1 MPSEGER
8 VGEMA
13 GAEAAFSGR
22 RVKLVALVLVV
33 LGAVGELVFRGSISS
48 ALSLTGAG
56 VVAIINFHWLELLL
70 GDMLRPGRPRI
81 SGPVVARII
90 LKVAL
95 LMGFFVVLAM
105 VPRMDP
111 VAVALGFTALVAA
124 LLVEGFRWGMKGGDE
139 A

>member
-1 MPSEGER
+1 MT
-8 VGEMA
+8 
-13 GAEAAFSGR
+13 GAEEAFSGR
-22 RVKLVALVLVV
+22 RVKLMTAGLVV
-33 LGAVGELVFRGSISS
+33 AGSVAELALAGSIWG

-70 GDMLRPGRPRI
+70 GGMLQPGRPRI
-81 SGPVVARII
+81 TGPVLVRII

-95 LMGFFVVLAM
+95 LMGFFVVFLL
-105 VPRMDP
+105 VPQIDP

-124 LLVEGFRWGMKGGDE
+124 LLLEGFRWGMKGGDE